1 MKKEILKKL
10 KEKEKNNP
18 FRKWSNQEIKY
29 LKELKAAGIK
39 ASTIFN
45 DEDTMKE
52 LFPGRTKM
60 ALERKYGRI

>member
-1 MKKEILKKL
+1 MKKEIIKKL
-10 KEKEKNNP
+10 QEKQNCTIKP
-18 FRKWSNQEIKY
+18 WTDQEIQD
-29 LKELKAAGIK
+29 LKDLKDAGIK
-39 ASTIFN
+39 PSTIFN

>member
-10 KEKEKNNP
+10 KEKQNTTIKP
-18 FRKWSNQEIKY
+18 WSDQEIQN
-29 LKELKAAGIK
+29 LKELKNVGIQ

-45 DEDTMKE
+45 DDETMKE